1 MNFHHADREY
11 GMQTK
16 HQIPEEN
23 KELVREHMGYATA
36 IAHKFQR
43 ERPNIDIDIDDYI
56 GAALLGLCD
65 AASRFDP
72 TQGNSFKTYS
82 YLRIRGSLYDLLRKT
97 FGISRSCF
105 EEVTA
110 SGEPDSAD
118 TGEKERPEKRSS
130 FVMTNDIGGLSSL
143 SVVIEEYGLRIHRGG
158 EDGPALSYANGFDPE
173 EFATNKSLER
183 CLERSMSDLNEKQK
197 QLVYRRYY
205 HAETF
210 DEIGVEL
217 DGVSRSW
224 LSRMHSKALSSMR
237 SRMLS
242 EDVACGQRLESYES

>member
-1 MNFHHADREY
+1 
-11 GMQTK
+11 MQTK
-16 HQIPEEN
+16 HQIPEQN

-43 ERPNIDIDIDDYI
+43 ERPNLDIDIDDYV

-72 TQGNSFKTYS
+72 AQGNAFKTYS

-110 SGEPDSAD
+110 SGEQDSVD
-118 TGEKERPEKRSS
+118 ISGRKGEEKPEEKRSS
-130 FVMTNDIGGLSSL
+130 FVITNDISGLSSL
-143 SVVIEEYGLRIHRGG
+143 SVVIEEYGLRIHRRG

-183 CLERSMSDLNEKQK
+183 CLERSMSGLNEKQK
-197 QLVYRRYY
+197 KLMYRRYY
-205 HAETF
+205 HSETF
-210 DEIGVEL
+210 DEIGIEL

-224 LSRMHSKALSSMR
+224 LSRMHNQALSSMR